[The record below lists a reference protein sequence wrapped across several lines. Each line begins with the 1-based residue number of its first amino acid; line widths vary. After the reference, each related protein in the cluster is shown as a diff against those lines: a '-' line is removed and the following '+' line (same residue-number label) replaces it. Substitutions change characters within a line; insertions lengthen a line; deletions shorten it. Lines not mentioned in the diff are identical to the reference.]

1 MMALIANETRK
12 ISLRFSTWLYPIIIM
27 MVILALATIFKSI
40 SPDIDN
46 VQFMLSISGIIMFLV
61 ALFSIVIASSVVAS
75 EFSFGTIK
83 LLLIRPYKRWEI
95 LLSKYIVVMLYAIV
109 LALFTLL
116 IAYLI
121 SGVLISFGSLTQDV
135 SSTIPTY
142 SENGDVLNNGV
153 TAIHALGTQLGFFLV
168 ELIFSMSIAFMVS
181 SLLRSQALAVGIGLF
196 LLFINSI
203 AGGITLM
210 LAEKFDWFKYIF
222 VTPLYYINMH
232 SNGVGNMEMNSG
244 LSTGLAIGIL
254 AVYYILFMALSFIFF
269 PKKRCLCLI
278 LCKKN
283 MPG

>member
-1 MMALIANETRK
+1 MITLIANETRK

-27 MVILALATIFKSI
+27 VVILALSTIFRSA

-46 VQFMLSISGIIMFLV
+46 VQFMLSINGISMFLV

-95 LLSKYIVVMLYAIV
+95 LLSKYIVVMLYAVV

-116 IAYLI
+116 ITYLI
-121 SGVLISFGSLTQDV
+121 SGVLTSFGSLTQDV
-135 SSTIPTY
+135 SDIIPTY
-142 SENGDVLNNGV
+142 SENGDILNTGL
-153 TAIHALGTQLGFFLV
+153 TAINALSTQLGFFLV

-210 LAEKFDWFKYIF
+210 LAEKFEWFKYIF
-222 VTPLYYINMH
+222 VTPLYYINMN
-232 SNGVGNMEMNSG
+232 SNAMGNTEINSG

-254 AVYYILFMALSFIFF
+254 AVYYVVFMALSFIFF
-269 PKKRCLCLI
+269 QKRDVSV
-278 LCKKN
+278 
-283 MPG
+283 

>member
-27 MVILALATIFKSI
+27 VVILALAAIFRSV

-46 VQFMLSISGIIMFLV
+46 VQFMLSINGISMFLV

-95 LLSKYIVVMLYAIV
+95 LLSKYIVVMLYAV
-109 LALFTLL
+109 ALALFTLL
-116 IAYLI
+116 ITYLI
-121 SGVLISFGSLTQDV
+121 SGVLTSFGSLTQDV
-135 SSTIPTY
+135 SDIIPTY
-142 SENGDVLNNGV
+142 SENGDILNTGL
-153 TAIHALGTQLGFFLV
+153 TAINALSTQLGFFLV

-210 LAEKFDWFKYIF
+210 LAEKFEWFKYIF
-222 VTPLYYINMH
+222 VTPLYYINMN
-232 SNGVGNMEMNSG
+232 SNAMGNMEINSG

-254 AVYYILFMALSFIFF
+254 AVYYIVFMALSFIFF
-269 PKKRCLCLI
+269 QKRDVSV
-278 LCKKN
+278 
-283 MPG
+283 

>member
-27 MVILALATIFKSI
+27 VVILALATIFRSA

-46 VQFMLSISGIIMFLV
+46 VQFMLSINGISMFLV
-61 ALFSIVIASSVVAS
+61 ALFSIVVASSVVAS

-83 LLLIRPYKRWEI
+83 LLLVRPYKRWEI
-95 LLSKYIVVMLYAIV
+95 LLSKYIVVMLYAV
-109 LALFTLL
+109 ALALFTLL
-116 IAYLI
+116 ITYLI
-121 SGVLISFGSLTQDV
+121 SGLLTSFGSLTQDV
-135 SSTIPTY
+135 SGIIPTY
-142 SENGDVLNNGV
+142 SENGDILNAGL
-153 TAIHALGTQLGFFLV
+153 TAINALSTQLGFFLV

-210 LAEKFDWFKYIF
+210 LAEKFEWFKYIF
-222 VTPLYYINMH
+222 VTPLYYINMN
-232 SNGVGNMEMNSG
+232 SNGMGNTEIDSG

-254 AVYYILFMALSFIFF
+254 AVYYIVFMALSFVFF
-269 PKKRCLCLI
+269 QKRDVSV
-278 LCKKN
+278 
-283 MPG
+283 

>member
-27 MVILALATIFKSI
+27 VVILALAAIFRSV

-46 VQFMLSISGIIMFLV
+46 VQFMLSINGISMFLV

-95 LLSKYIVVMLYAIV
+95 LLSKYIVVMLYAV
-109 LALFTLL
+109 ALALFTLL
-116 IAYLI
+116 ITYLI
-121 SGVLISFGSLTQDV
+121 SGVLTSFGSLTQDV
-135 SSTIPTY
+135 SDIIPTY
-142 SENGDVLNNGV
+142 SENGDILNTGL
-153 TAIHALGTQLGFFLV
+153 TAINALSTQLGFFLV

-210 LAEKFDWFKYIF
+210 LAEKFEWFKYIF
-222 VTPLYYINMH
+222 VTPLYYINMN
-232 SNGVGNMEMNSG
+232 SNAMGNTEINSG
-244 LSTGLAIGIL
+244 LSTSLAIGIL
-254 AVYYILFMALSFIFF
+254 AVYYIVFMALSFVFF
-269 PKKRCLCLI
+269 QKRDVSV
-278 LCKKN
+278 
-283 MPG
+283 

>member
-27 MVILALATIFKSI
+27 VVILALAAIFRSV

-46 VQFMLSISGIIMFLV
+46 VQFMLSINGISMFLV

-95 LLSKYIVVMLYAIV
+95 LLSKYIVVMLYAV
-109 LALFTLL
+109 ALALFTLL
-116 IAYLI
+116 ITYLI
-121 SGVLISFGSLTQDV
+121 SGVLTSFGSLTQDV
-135 SSTIPTY
+135 SDIIPTY
-142 SENGDVLNNGV
+142 SENGDILNTGL
-153 TAIHALGTQLGFFLV
+153 TAINALSTQLGFFLV

-181 SLLRSQALAVGIGLF
+181 SLLRSQALAVGMGLF

-210 LAEKFDWFKYIF
+210 LAEKFEWFKYIF
-222 VTPLYYINMH
+222 VTPLYYINMN
-232 SNGVGNMEMNSG
+232 SNGMGNMEINSG

-254 AVYYILFMALSFIFF
+254 AVYYVVFMALSFIFF
-269 PKKRCLCLI
+269 QKRDVSV
-278 LCKKN
+278 
-283 MPG
+283 

>member
-27 MVILALATIFKSI
+27 VVILALATIFRSA

-46 VQFMLSISGIIMFLV
+46 VQFMLSINGISMFLV
-61 ALFSIVIASSVVAS
+61 ALFSIVVASSVVAS

-83 LLLIRPYKRWEI
+83 LLLVRPYKRWEI
-95 LLSKYIVVMLYAIV
+95 LLSKYIVVMLYAV
-109 LALFTLL
+109 ALALFTLL
-116 IAYLI
+116 ITYLI
-121 SGVLISFGSLTQDV
+121 SGLLTSFGSLTQDV
-135 SSTIPTY
+135 SGIIPTY
-142 SENGDVLNNGV
+142 SENGDILNAGL
-153 TAIHALGTQLGFFLV
+153 TAINALSTQLGFFLV

-210 LAEKFDWFKYIF
+210 LAEKFEWFKYIF
-222 VTPLYYINMH
+222 VTPLYYINMN
-232 SNGVGNMEMNSG
+232 SNGMGSTEIDSG

-254 AVYYILFMALSFIFF
+254 AVYYIVFMALSFVFF
-269 PKKRCLCLI
+269 QKRDVSV
-278 LCKKN
+278 
-283 MPG
+283 

>member
-27 MVILALATIFKSI
+27 VVILALAAIFRSV

-46 VQFMLSISGIIMFLV
+46 VQFMLSINGISMFLV

-95 LLSKYIVVMLYAIV
+95 LLSKYIVVMLYAVV

-116 IAYLI
+116 ITYLI
-121 SGVLISFGSLTQDV
+121 SGVLTSFGSLTQDV
-135 SSTIPTY
+135 SDIIPTY
-142 SENGDVLNNGV
+142 SENGDILNTGL
-153 TAIHALGTQLGFFLV
+153 TATNALSTQLGFFLV

-210 LAEKFDWFKYIF
+210 LAEKFEWFKYIF
-222 VTPLYYINMH
+222 VTPLYYINMN
-232 SNGVGNMEMNSG
+232 SNGMGNMEINSG

-254 AVYYILFMALSFIFF
+254 AVYYVVFMALSFVFF
-269 PKKRCLCLI
+269 QKRDVSV
-278 LCKKN
+278 
-283 MPG
+283 

>member
-27 MVILALATIFKSI
+27 VVILALAAIFRSI

-46 VQFMLSISGIIMFLV
+46 VQFMLSINGISMFLV

-95 LLSKYIVVMLYAIV
+95 LLSKYIVVMLYAVV

-116 IAYLI
+116 ITYLI
-121 SGVLISFGSLTQDV
+121 SGVLTSFGSLTQDV
-135 SSTIPTY
+135 SDIIPTY
-142 SENGDVLNNGV
+142 SENGDILNTGL
-153 TAIHALGTQLGFFLV
+153 TAINALSTQLGFFLV

-210 LAEKFDWFKYIF
+210 LAEKFEWFKYIF
-222 VTPLYYINMH
+222 VTPLYYINMN
-232 SNGVGNMEMNSG
+232 SNGMGNMEINSG

-254 AVYYILFMALSFIFF
+254 AVYYVVFMALSFIFF
-269 PKKRCLCLI
+269 QKRDVSV
-278 LCKKN
+278 
-283 MPG
+283 

>member
-1 MMALIANETRK
+1 MMTLIANETRK

-27 MVILALATIFKSI
+27 VVILALSTIFRSA

-46 VQFMLSISGIIMFLV
+46 VQFMLSINGISMFLV

-95 LLSKYIVVMLYAIV
+95 LLSKYIVVMLYAV
-109 LALFTLL
+109 ALALFTLL
-116 IAYLI
+116 ITYLI
-121 SGVLISFGSLTQDV
+121 SGVLTSFGSLTQDV
-135 SSTIPTY
+135 SDIIPTY
-142 SENGDVLNNGV
+142 SENGDILNTGL
-153 TAIHALGTQLGFFLV
+153 TAINALSTQLGFFLV

-210 LAEKFDWFKYIF
+210 LAEKFEWFKYIF
-222 VTPLYYINMH
+222 VTPLYYINMN
-232 SNGVGNMEMNSG
+232 SNAMGNTEINSG

-254 AVYYILFMALSFIFF
+254 AVYYIVFMALSFVFF
-269 PKKRCLCLI
+269 QKRDVSV
-278 LCKKN
+278 
-283 MPG
+283 

>member
-27 MVILALATIFKSI
+27 VVILALAAIFRSV

-46 VQFMLSISGIIMFLV
+46 VQFMLSINGISMFLV

-95 LLSKYIVVMLYAIV
+95 LLSKYIVVMLYAVV

-116 IAYLI
+116 ITYLI
-121 SGVLISFGSLTQDV
+121 SGVLTSFGSLTQDV
-135 SSTIPTY
+135 SDIIPTY
-142 SENGDVLNNGV
+142 SENGDILNTGL
-153 TAIHALGTQLGFFLV
+153 TAINALSTQLGFFLV

-210 LAEKFDWFKYIF
+210 LAEKFEWFKYIF
-222 VTPLYYINMH
+222 VTPLYYINMN
-232 SNGVGNMEMNSG
+232 SNAMGNTEINSG

-254 AVYYILFMALSFIFF
+254 AVYYIVFMALSFVFF
-269 PKKRCLCLI
+269 QKRDVSV
-278 LCKKN
+278 
-283 MPG
+283 

>member
-1 MMALIANETRK
+1 MMTLIANETRK

-27 MVILALATIFKSI
+27 VVILALAAIFRSV

-46 VQFMLSISGIIMFLV
+46 IQFMLSINGISMFLV

-95 LLSKYIVVMLYAIV
+95 LLSKYIVVMLYAV
-109 LALFTLL
+109 ALALFTLL
-116 IAYLI
+116 ITYLI
-121 SGVLISFGSLTQDV
+121 SGVLTSFGSLTQDV
-135 SSTIPTY
+135 SDIIPTY
-142 SENGDVLNNGV
+142 SENGDILNTGL
-153 TAIHALGTQLGFFLV
+153 TAINALSTQLGFFLV

-210 LAEKFDWFKYIF
+210 LAEKFEWFKYIF
-222 VTPLYYINMH
+222 VTPLYYINMN
-232 SNGVGNMEMNSG
+232 SNAMGSMEINSG

-254 AVYYILFMALSFIFF
+254 AVYYVVFMALSFIFF
-269 PKKRCLCLI
+269 QKRDVSV
-278 LCKKN
+278 
-283 MPG
+283 

>member
-1 MMALIANETRK
+1 MMTLIANETRK

-27 MVILALATIFKSI
+27 VVILALSTIFRSA

-46 VQFMLSISGIIMFLV
+46 VQFMLSINGISMFLV

-95 LLSKYIVVMLYAIV
+95 LLSKYIVVMLYAVI

-116 IAYLI
+116 ITYLI
-121 SGVLISFGSLTQDV
+121 SGVLTSFGSLTQDV
-135 SSTIPTY
+135 SDIIPTY
-142 SENGDVLNNGV
+142 SENGDILNTGL
-153 TAIHALGTQLGFFLV
+153 TAINALSTQLGFFLV

-210 LAEKFDWFKYIF
+210 LAEKFEWFKYIF
-222 VTPLYYINMH
+222 VTPLYYINMN
-232 SNGVGNMEMNSG
+232 SNAMGNTEINSG

-254 AVYYILFMALSFIFF
+254 AVYYVVFMALSFIFF
-269 PKKRCLCLI
+269 QKRDVSV
-278 LCKKN
+278 
-283 MPG
+283 

>member
-27 MVILALATIFKSI
+27 VVILALSTIFRSV

-46 VQFMLSISGIIMFLV
+46 VQFMLSINGISMFLV

-95 LLSKYIVVMLYAIV
+95 LLSKYIVVMLYAV
-109 LALFTLL
+109 ALALFTLL
-116 IAYLI
+116 ITYLI
-121 SGVLISFGSLTQDV
+121 SGVLTSFGSLTQDV
-135 SSTIPTY
+135 SDIIPTY
-142 SENGDVLNNGV
+142 SENGDILNTGL
-153 TAIHALGTQLGFFLV
+153 TAINALSTQLGFFLV

-210 LAEKFDWFKYIF
+210 LAEKFEWFKYIF
-222 VTPLYYINMH
+222 VTPLYYINMN
-232 SNGVGNMEMNSG
+232 SNGMGNMEINSG

-254 AVYYILFMALSFIFF
+254 AVYYVVFMALSFIFF
-269 PKKRCLCLI
+269 QKRDVSV
-278 LCKKN
+278 
-283 MPG
+283 

>member
-27 MVILALATIFKSI
+27 MVILALAAIFRSV

-46 VQFMLSISGIIMFLV
+46 IQFMLSINGISMFLV

-95 LLSKYIVVMLYAIV
+95 LLSKYIVVMLYAVI

-116 IAYLI
+116 ITYLI
-121 SGVLISFGSLTQDV
+121 SGVLTSFGSLTQDV
-135 SSTIPTY
+135 SDIIPTY
-142 SENGDVLNNGV
+142 SENGDILNTGL
-153 TAIHALGTQLGFFLV
+153 TAINALSTQLGFFLV

-210 LAEKFDWFKYIF
+210 LAEKFEWFKYIF
-222 VTPLYYINMH
+222 VTPLYYINMN
-232 SNGVGNMEMNSG
+232 SNGMGNMEINSG

-254 AVYYILFMALSFIFF
+254 AVYYIVFMALSFVFF
-269 PKKRCLCLI
+269 QKRDVSV
-278 LCKKN
+278 
-283 MPG
+283 

>member
-27 MVILALATIFKSI
+27 VVILALAAIFRSV

-46 VQFMLSISGIIMFLV
+46 VQFMLSINGISMFLV

-95 LLSKYIVVMLYAIV
+95 LLSKYIVVMLYAV
-109 LALFTLL
+109 ALALFTLL
-116 IAYLI
+116 ITYLI
-121 SGVLISFGSLTQDV
+121 SGVLTSFGSLTQDV
-135 SSTIPTY
+135 SDIIPTY
-142 SENGDVLNNGV
+142 SENGDILNTGL
-153 TAIHALGTQLGFFLV
+153 TAINALSTQLGFFLV

-210 LAEKFDWFKYIF
+210 LAEKFEWFKYIF
-222 VTPLYYINMH
+222 VTPLYYINMN
-232 SNGVGNMEMNSG
+232 SNGMGNMEINSG

-254 AVYYILFMALSFIFF
+254 AVYYVVFMALSFVFF
-269 PKKRCLCLI
+269 QKRDVSV
-278 LCKKN
+278 
-283 MPG
+283 

>member
-1 MMALIANETRK
+1 MITLIANETRK

-27 MVILALATIFKSI
+27 VVILALSTIFRSA

-46 VQFMLSISGIIMFLV
+46 VQFMLSINGISMFLV

-95 LLSKYIVVMLYAIV
+95 LLSKYIVVMLYAVV

-116 IAYLI
+116 ITYLI
-121 SGVLISFGSLTQDV
+121 SGVLTSFGSLTQDV
-135 SSTIPTY
+135 SDIIPTY
-142 SENGDVLNNGV
+142 SENGDILNTGL
-153 TAIHALGTQLGFFLV
+153 TAINALSTQLGFFLV

-210 LAEKFDWFKYIF
+210 LAEKFEWFKYIF
-222 VTPLYYINMH
+222 VTPLYYINMN
-232 SNGVGNMEMNSG
+232 SNGMGNMEINSG

-254 AVYYILFMALSFIFF
+254 AVYYVVFMALSFVFF
-269 PKKRCLCLI
+269 QKRDVSV
-278 LCKKN
+278 
-283 MPG
+283 